1 MPSTTLN
8 LGRVKG
14 SMWYT
19 GTADSNVD
27 IASALTSAGYTPIKL
42 DMYLN
47 TSNGNV
53 YQYAPVDDGLQWTL
67 KGNLRGAK
75 GEGFQIKKTY
85 ESVSAMN
92 AGYATDGLA
101 VGSFVMI
108 SSNVD
113 DPDNAKLY
121 VKGETAYT
129 FVTDFSGAQGIKGDT
144 GDKGDKGDT
153 GTAATVS
160 VGTVTTGAAG
170 SQASVTN
177 VGNANAAVL
186 NFSIPKGDKGDK
198 GDTGDTGDAATIQV
212 GSVTSGAAGSQPQ
225 VTNGGTAQA
234 VVLNFVIPK
243 GDKGDKGDT
252 GDKGDDGKTP
262 TFTVNAN
269 GELIAT
275 FE

>member
-85 ESVSAMN
+85 ASVSAMN
-92 AGYATDGLA
+92 AGYATDGLP

-108 SSNVD
+108 SSNVE

-121 VKGETAYT
+121 IKGETAYS
-129 FVTDFSGAQGIKGDT
+129 FVTDFSGAQGVKGE
-144 GDKGDKGDT
+144 
-153 GTAATVS
+153 
-160 VGTVTTGAAG
+160 
-170 SQASVTN
+170 
-177 VGNANAAVL
+177 
-186 NFSIPKGDKGDK
+186 
-198 GDTGDTGDAATIQV
+198 TGDAATIQV
-212 GSVTSGAAGSQPQ
+212 GTVTSGAAGSQPQ

-262 TFTVNAN
+262 SFSVNAN

>member
-53 YQYAPVDDGLQWTL
+53 YQYAPMDDGLQWTL

-85 ESVSAMN
+85 DSVSAMN
-92 AGYATDGLA
+92 AGYANDG
-101 VGSFVMI
+101 VPIGGFVMI

-129 FVTDFSGAQGIKGDT
+129 FVTDFSGAQGIKGEK

-153 GTAATVS
+153 GTAATVQ
-160 VGTVTTGAAG
+160 VGTVAA
-170 SQASVTN
+170 
-177 VGNANAAVL
+177 
-186 NFSIPKGDKGDK
+186 
-198 GDTGDTGDAATIQV
+198 
-212 GSVTSGAAGSQPQ
+212 GAAGSQPQ
-225 VTNGGTAQA
+225 VTNAGSNSAA
-234 VVLNFVIPK
+234 ILNFVIPK
-243 GDKGDKGDT
+243 GDKGDKGD
-252 GDKGDDGKTP
+252 DGKTP
-262 TFTVNAN
+262 SFTVNAN
-269 GELIAT
+269 GELVAT

>member
-53 YQYAPVDDGLQWTL
+53 YQYSPVDDGLQWTL

-85 ESVSAMN
+85 ASVSAMN
-92 AGYATDGLA
+92 AGYATDGLP

-108 SSNVD
+108 SSNVE

-121 VKGETAYT
+121 VKSETAYS
-129 FVTDFSGAQGIKGDT
+129 FVTDFSGAQGVKGET
-144 GDKGDKGDT
+144 GDKGDKGDA
-153 GTAATVS
+153 GTAATVQ
-160 VGTVTTGAAG
+160 VGTVMTGAAG

-186 NFSIPKGDKGDK
+186 NFSIPKGDKGD
-198 GDTGDTGDAATIQV
+198 
-212 GSVTSGAAGSQPQ
+212 
-225 VTNGGTAQA
+225 
-234 VVLNFVIPK
+234 
-243 GDKGDKGDT
+243 
-252 GDKGDDGKTP
+252 DGKTP
-262 TFTVNAN
+262 SFSVNAN

>member
-85 ESVSAMN
+85 ASVSAMN
-92 AGYATDGLA
+92 AGYANDGLP

-108 SSNVD
+108 SSNVE

-129 FVTDFSGAQGIKGDT
+129 FVTDFSGAQGIK
-144 GDKGDKGDT
+144 
-153 GTAATVS
+153 
-160 VGTVTTGAAG
+160 
-170 SQASVTN
+170 
-177 VGNANAAVL
+177 
-186 NFSIPKGDKGDK
+186 
-198 GDTGDTGDAATIQV
+198 GDTGDAATIQV

>member
-85 ESVSAMN
+85 ESISAMN
-92 AGYATDGLA
+92 AGYATDGLS

-144 GDKGDKGDT
+144 
-153 GTAATVS
+153 
-160 VGTVTTGAAG
+160 
-170 SQASVTN
+170 
-177 VGNANAAVL
+177 
-186 NFSIPKGDKGDK
+186 
-198 GDTGDTGDAATIQV
+198 
-212 GSVTSGAAGSQPQ
+212 
-225 VTNGGTAQA
+225 
-234 VVLNFVIPK
+234 
-243 GDKGDKGDT
+243 
-252 GDKGDDGKTP
+252 
-262 TFTVNAN
+262 
-269 GELIAT
+269 
-275 FE
+275 

>member
-85 ESVSAMN
+85 ASVSAMN
-92 AGYATDGLA
+92 AGYATDGLP

-108 SSNVD
+108 SSNAE

-121 VKGETAYT
+121 VKGETAYS
-129 FVTDFSGAQGIKGDT
+129 FVTDFSGAQGVKGE
-144 GDKGDKGDT
+144 
-153 GTAATVS
+153 
-160 VGTVTTGAAG
+160 
-170 SQASVTN
+170 
-177 VGNANAAVL
+177 
-186 NFSIPKGDKGDK
+186 
-198 GDTGDTGDAATIQV
+198 TGDAATIQV
-212 GSVTSGAAGSQPQ
+212 GTVTSGAAGSQPQ

-262 TFTVNAN
+262 SFSVNAN

>member
-19 GTADSNVD
+19 GTADNNVD

-42 DMYLN
+42 DMYMN

-53 YQYAPVDDGLQWTL
+53 YQYTPVDEGLQWTL
-67 KGNLRGAK
+67 RGNLRGAK
-75 GEGFQIKKTY
+75 GEGFQIRKTY
-85 ESVSAMN
+85 ASVSAMN
-92 AGYATDGLA
+92 SGYANDGVP
-101 VGSFVMI
+101 VGGFVMI
-108 SSNVD
+108 SSNVE

-129 FVTDFSGAQGIKGDT
+129 FVTDFSGAQGIKGET
-144 GDKGDKGDT
+144 GDKGEKGDA
-153 GTAATVS
+153 GTAATVTI
-160 VGTVTTGAAG
+160 GTVTAGAAG
-170 SQASVTN
+170 SQPSVTN

-198 GDTGDTGDAATIQV
+198 GEKGDTGDAATIQI
-212 GSVTSGAAGSQPQ
+212 GTATSGAAGSQPQ
-225 VTNGGTAQA
+225 VSNGGTAQA

-243 GDKGDKGDT
+243 GDKGDKGEKGDT
-252 GDKGDDGKTP
+252 GEDGKTP

-275 FE
+275 FQ

>member
-85 ESVSAMN
+85 ASVSAMN
-92 AGYATDGLA
+92 AGYATDGLP

-108 SSNVD
+108 SSNVEN
-113 DPDNAKLY
+113 PDNAKLY
-121 VKGETAYT
+121 VKGETAYS
-129 FVTDFSGAQGIKGDT
+129 FVTDFSGAQGVKGE
-144 GDKGDKGDT
+144 
-153 GTAATVS
+153 
-160 VGTVTTGAAG
+160 
-170 SQASVTN
+170 
-177 VGNANAAVL
+177 
-186 NFSIPKGDKGDK
+186 
-198 GDTGDTGDAATIQV
+198 TGDAATIQV
-212 GSVTSGAAGSQPQ
+212 GTVTSGAAGSQPQ

-262 TFTVNAN
+262 SFSVNAN

>member
-1 MPSTTLN
+1 MPSTTLI

-19 GTADSNVD
+19 GTADSNVG
-27 IASALTSAGYTPIKL
+27 IASALTSAGYTPIML

-53 YQYAPVDDGLQWTL
+53 YQYAPVDSGLQWTL

-75 GEGFQIKKTY
+75 GEAFQIKKTY
-85 ESVSAMN
+85 ASVSAMN
-92 AGYATDGLA
+92 AGYANDGVP
-101 VGSFVMI
+101 VGGFVMI
-108 SSNVD
+108 TSNVE

-121 VKGETAYT
+121 VKGEIAYT
-129 FVTDFSGAQGIKGDT
+129 FVTDFSGAQGIKGET
-144 GDKGDKGDT
+144 GDKGDKGDA
-153 GTAATVS
+153 GTAATVQ

-177 VGNANAAVL
+177 TGNANAAIL
-186 NFSIPKGDKGDK
+186 NFSIPKGDKGE
-198 GDTGDTGDAATIQV
+198 TGTAATIKA
-212 GSVTSGAAGSQPQ
+212 GTVTTGAAGSQAQ
-225 VTNGGTAQA
+225 VTNGGTEQA
-234 VVLNFVIPK
+234 AIFNFVIPK

-275 FE
+275 FD

>member
-85 ESVSAMN
+85 ASVSAMN
-92 AGYATDGLA
+92 AGYATDGLP

-108 SSNVD
+108 SSNVE

-121 VKGETAYT
+121 VKGETAYS
-129 FVTDFSGAQGIKGDT
+129 FVTDFSGAQGVKGET
-144 GDKGDKGDT
+144 GDKGDKGDA
-153 GTAATVS
+153 GTAATVQ
-160 VGTVTTGAAG
+160 VGRLAGVRYERGQRERRRPELLYPQRRQGRQRGQGRYGRRCNDSGRNGYIGCGRKSAAG
-170 SQASVTN
+170 N
-177 VGNANAAVL
+177 ERWYG
-186 NFSIPKGDKGDK
+186 
-198 GDTGDTGDAATIQV
+198 TGGR
-212 GSVTSGAAGSQPQ
+212 PQ
-225 VTNGGTAQA
+225 LCYSERGQRRQGRYGRQRR
-234 VVLNFVIPK
+234 
-243 GDKGDKGDT
+243 
-252 GDKGDDGKTP
+252 
-262 TFTVNAN
+262 
-269 GELIAT
+269 
-275 FE
+275 